1 MIADRESFI
10 DLTVHLK
17 RASDAL
23 LGAARHLAV
32 LSNDDQDPEARC
44 AGALDEL
51 IAVAIEMAA
60 MERILRALAD
70 ANREEG
76 SAGQLASGKRLQ
88 PLRSS

>member
-17 RASDAL
+17 RASSAL

-32 LSNDDQDPEARC
+32 LSNDDQDPEERC
-44 AGALDEL
+44 AGALDDL

-60 MERILRALAD
+60 MERVLRALVD
-70 ANREEG
+70 ANREEE
-76 SAGQLASGKRLQ
+76 ASRRGVSGRGA
-88 PLRSS
+88 

>member
-32 LSNDDQDPEARC
+32 LSNDDQDPEERC

-51 IAVAIEMAA
+51 IAVAIEMAS
-60 MERILRALAD
+60 MERVLRALVD
-70 ANREEG
+70 ANRAEELTR
-76 SAGQLASGKRLQ
+76 SAASGKRLE
-88 PLRSS
+88 RI

>member
-1 MIADRESFI
+1 MIADRDSVV

-17 RASDAL
+17 RASSAL

-32 LSNDDQDPEARC
+32 LSHDDDRRDERC

-60 MERILRALAD
+60 MERVLRALVD
-70 ANREEG
+70 ANREEE
-76 SAGQLASGKRLQ
+76 AARRLLA
-88 PLRSS
+88 